1 LLIESHLLISVLLR
15 EFSRPILA
23 RGLFRLQQ
31 TKTLESRGDQL
42 GTEVRFIFFDYLGA
56 ILIVFISKKLHR
68 IDFERFSQSLLDKV
82 IEYLSEL
89 RRPLAVKPAI
99 DNSRIEIM
107 PFLVDEA
114 VPLDNGDAG
123 LS

>member
-1 LLIESHLLISVLLR
+1 LLVESHLLISVLLR

-23 RGLFRLQQ
+23 RSLFRLQK

-56 ILIVFISKKLHR
+56 ILIVFIPKKLHW

-82 IEYLSEL
+82 IENLSEL

-99 DNSRIEIM
+99 DDSRIEIM
-107 PFLVDEA
+107 PFLVHEA